1 MIVRLN
7 LECEGR
13 ERILMSIYNE
23 ENEKVLRNYIG
34 GGKGRWRG
42 GREGREERRE

>member
-1 MIVRLN
+1 MTARLN

-13 ERILMSIYNE
+13 ERIPMSTYNE
-23 ENEKVLRNYIG
+23 ENEKALRNYIG